1 MQRKALTSLFL
12 LLFALSTT
20 GFSQQQSVPTEPVKL
35 VDINSAPLEE
45 IETVVLDDLL
55 AKKIIEGRPF
65 ANKRQLLTRKLVS
78 LEEYEKIK
86 ESDRRAAAARRSITQ
101 RCTPGW

>member
-12 LLFALSTT
+12 LLFALSAT
-20 GFSQQQSVPTEPVKL
+20 GFAQQQSEPTEPVKL
-35 VDINSAPLEE
+35 IDINSAPLEE
-45 IETVVLDDLL
+45 IETVVLDELL

-86 ESDRRAAAARRSITQ
+86 DRIVARRP
-101 RCTPGW
+101 PGGR